1 MVDRADGSSALDAVA
16 AATREHS
23 GRLLALLVR
32 DLRDFHLAEDCLQDA
47 LESAVAHWSRNGLP
61 TSVPAWLLQAARRK
75 AIDRIR
81 RMRNFERLTEQ
92 YALLLELDQS
102 TDEIDEA
109 EIIADERLR
118 LIFICCHP
126 ALDEKTRIVL
136 TLRTLCGLSTNEI
149 ARAFLDSPD
158 AMAQRLV
165 RARHKIKNAA
175 IAFEL
180 PRYEMWPDRVSS
192 ILSVIYL
199 VFNEG
204 YAASTGQQ
212 PLRTD
217 LCDEAIRLAR
227 MMEQLQP
234 GQAEIEGLLA
244 LMLLNHSRR
253 AGRSSTTERL
263 ISLERQD
270 RRLWDQTLIAEANS
284 LLARALNR
292 HRPGVYQLQAAISA
306 VHARAASH
314 EETRWHEIVLIYDG
328 MHALSANPVYL
339 LNRAVALSYAEAPQ
353 VALDALAPLERQL
366 IGYQPFHAAKADFL
380 RRLGRSAEAR
390 SAYARAIVLSGN
402 DSERA
407 FLEGRMTST
416 PS

>member
-1 MVDRADGSSALDAVA
+1 MVDRADGSSVRDAVA

-23 GRLLALLVR
+23 GRLLALLIR

-47 LESAVAHWSRNGLP
+47 LESAVVHWSRNGLP

-180 PRYEMWPDRVSS
+180 PRDEMWPDRVSS

-253 AGRSSTTERL
+253 VGRSSTTERL
-263 ISLERQD
+263 IPLERQD

-284 LLARALNR
+284 LLARAFNR

-306 VHARAASH
+306 VHARAVSH

-328 MHALSANPVYL
+328 MHALYANPVYL

-366 IGYQPFHAAKADFL
+366 IDYQPFHAAKADFL
-380 RRLGRSAEAR
+380 RRVGRGAEAR

-407 FLEGRMTST
+407 FLDGRMTST

>member
-1 MVDRADGSSALDAVA
+1 
-16 AATREHS
+16 
-23 GRLLALLVR
+23 
-32 DLRDFHLAEDCLQDA
+32 
-47 LESAVAHWSRNGLP
+47 
-61 TSVPAWLLQAARRK
+61 
-75 AIDRIR
+75 
-81 RMRNFERLTEQ
+81 
-92 YALLLELDQS
+92 
-102 TDEIDEA
+102 
-109 EIIADERLR
+109 
-118 LIFICCHP
+118 
-126 ALDEKTRIVL
+126 
-136 TLRTLCGLSTNEI
+136 
-149 ARAFLDSPD
+149 
-158 AMAQRLV
+158 MAQRLV
-165 RARHKIKNAA
+165 RARRKIKNAA
-175 IAFEL
+175 ITFEL
-180 PRYEMWPDRVSS
+180 PRDEMWPDRVSS

-227 MMEQLQP
+227 MMVQLQP

-244 LMLLNHSRR
+244 LTLLNHSRR
-253 AGRSSTTERL
+253 AGRSSTTDHL
-263 ISLERQD
+263 IPLERQD

-284 LLARALNR
+284 LLARAFNR

-306 VHARAASH
+306 AHARATSH

-366 IGYQPFHAAKADFL
+366 IDYQPFQATKADFR
-380 RRLGRSAEAR
+380 RRLGRSAKAR
-390 SAYARAIVLSGN
+390 SAYARAIALSGN

-416 PS
+416 SS